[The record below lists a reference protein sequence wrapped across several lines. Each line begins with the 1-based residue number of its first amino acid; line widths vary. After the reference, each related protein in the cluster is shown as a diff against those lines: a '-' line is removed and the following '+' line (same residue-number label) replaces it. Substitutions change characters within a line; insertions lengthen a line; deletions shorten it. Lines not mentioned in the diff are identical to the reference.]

1 MVLNQD
7 GLRLLWQIIQ
17 TEIDKSKN
25 SSIVDGIYFRDQ
37 ENGYTYLL
45 EFINGNLVSSGK
57 AVSIYVTLTIP
68 SDALFIKGEIVDPSY
83 YQIIAHCEDGSEKI
97 LKGCDISTIQSDG
110 TVAVS
115 YEEMGTIYTD
125 TINLSSYNFVD
136 SITTALQDFTYNT
149 NSDGT
154 YTLKDYIGTSTTLT
168 IPNNYAII
176 L

>member
-7 GLRLLWQIIQ
+7 GLRLLWRIIQ
-17 TEIDKSKN
+17 AEIQNAQD

-57 AVSIYVTLTIP
+57 TVSIYISLDIP
-68 SDALFIKGEIVDPSY
+68 SDALFIKGEIVDPSFY
-83 YQIIAHCEDGSEKI
+83 KVIARCEDGTEKI
-97 LKGCDISTIQSDG
+97 LKTCDVSTIASNG

-115 YEEMGTIYTD
+115 YEEMGIIYND
-125 TINLSSYNFVD
+125 TINLSSYNFAS
-136 SITTALQDFTYNT
+136 SIAEALKDFSYNT
-149 NSDGT
+149 NANKT
-154 YTLKDYIGTSTTLT
+154 YTLKDYIGTSTSLT